1 MYYICLH
8 VQSLNKPIECG
19 NFFDQRRGHQLE
31 PDLSEEVSARL
42 RLGSGSNG
50 LFRRKM
56 SILETKEKNYS
67 SKERDKKMDDLLELT
82 EVLFLLLIRIRDTFL
97 NNLSYSRLEWQF

>member
-67 SKERDKKMDDLLELT
+67 RIKH
-82 EVLFLLLIRIRDTFL
+82 LIRPKNIREIKASFYYL
-97 NNLSYSRLEWQF
+97 QHHYAII